1 MPLYFY
7 IDAFRLY
14 RNIYRALIGIYLFIA
29 VLTNKERSRRAN
41 IIPLTLSLYGYNLSE
56 VIDTVGTVV
65 STLDIGIKIELVDRT
80 KKIVYA

>member
-14 RNIYRALIGIYLFIA
+14 RNIYRTLIGIYLFIT
-29 VLTNKERSRRAN
+29 VLTNKERSYRAN

-56 VIDTVGTVV
+56 VIDAVGTVI
-65 STLDIGIKIELVDRT
+65 STLDTGIKIELVDRT
-80 KKIVYA
+80 KKIVYT